1 MDTIFALSSAPGK
14 AGVAVIR
21 VSGPQAFDA
30 CYQLAGVVPPAR
42 QVSLR
47 ELRSNGSLLD
57 QALVLTFEEG
67 QSFTGEAVV
76 EFHVHGSVAT
86 VSAICEC
93 LGRFEECRPA
103 ENGEFT
109 RRALENERLDLTQV
123 EGLADLLE
131 AETES
136 QRRQALKTF
145 SGELGLKCESWRAG
159 LIRAM
164 ALLEVTIDFA
174 DEDVPEDVTDEVA
187 SLLEQVAQGL
197 SQEIAGFG
205 AAERIRTGFEV
216 AIIGAPN
223 VGKST
228 LLNKLAGREAAI
240 TSQVAGTTRDV
251 IEVRMD
257 LFGLPVTFLDTAGLR
272 ETDDVIETMGIQR
285 AVTRAKDADLRVYLT
300 ENEDAG
306 PDFLDEGDILLRAK
320 SDLSECEDGISGLTG
335 EGIAELVERIGTT
348 LSKRSANAGVAT
360 HLRHKRAMEHG
371 REALG
376 HARAKLLQGDYPY
389 EIIVEEIRI
398 AAHALDSL
406 VGRVDVEA
414 LLDEIFSSF
423 CLGK

>member
-21 VSGPQAFDA
+21 VSGPQAFDV

-93 LGRFEECRPA
+93 IGRFEECRPA
-103 ENGEFT
+103 QNGEFT

-205 AAERIRTGFEV
+205 AAERIRTGFEI

-306 PDFLDEGDILLRAK
+306 P
-320 SDLSECEDGISGLTG
+320 
-335 EGIAELVERIGTT
+335 
-348 LSKRSANAGVAT
+348 
-360 HLRHKRAMEHG
+360 
-371 REALG
+371 
-376 HARAKLLQGDYPY
+376 
-389 EIIVEEIRI
+389 
-398 AAHALDSL
+398 
-406 VGRVDVEA
+406 
-414 LLDEIFSSF
+414 
-423 CLGK
+423 